1 MVHGFADG
9 LVAAGQQLPCIHV
22 EDGLEGRHLIEIH
35 QFPLFRVGEQ
45 GDAVGMVH
53 QAGHA
58 VRLEVGQDRDD
69 DGLIGIDGKVGEAPA
84 GAVAGAEADLVALLE
99 PGLFEDD
106 METGDVGRHLGIGE
120 GFAADGVEGRL
131 VPVLARRVLQALE
144 IVRIIAHIS
153 KFKYTSARRPRKISN
168 NLSYF
173 LPLRR
178 KIRPMRRKPII
189 ALIYDFDGTLSP
201 GNMQEFG
208 FIQAIHQTP
217 EEFWTKSDGIARGQD
232 ASNILAYMKLMY
244 DEAKKNGIKLTR
256 SDFHRYGADI
266 KLFDGVRDWFRN
278 INEYGAARGV
288 KIEHYINSSGLK
300 EIIEGSP
307 IAREFKHIFA
317 GSFIYDENGE
327 AEWPG
332 IAVDF
337 TAKTQFL
344 FKIQKGIFSSR
355 DARRV
360 NESMA
365 DENKRIPFSNM
376 IYFGDGETDVPSMK
390 VVNMFGGNAIAVFN
404 PAIPAK
410 RAAAQKLLR
419 QGRANFITPANYSR
433 DSRTFRIVTTIIDKI
448 KVENEL
454 KLLSRYK

>member
-1 MVHGFADG
+1 M
-9 LVAAGQQLPCIHV
+9 
-22 EDGLEGRHLIEIH
+22 
-35 QFPLFRVGEQ
+35 
-45 GDAVGMVH
+45 
-53 QAGHA
+53 
-58 VRLEVGQDRDD
+58 
-69 DGLIGIDGKVGEAPA
+69 
-84 GAVAGAEADLVALLE
+84 
-99 PGLFEDD
+99 
-106 METGDVGRHLGIGE
+106 
-120 GFAADGVEGRL
+120 
-131 VPVLARRVLQALE
+131 
-144 IVRIIAHIS
+144 
-153 KFKYTSARRPRKISN
+153 RK
-168 NLSYF
+168 
-173 LPLRR
+173 
-178 KIRPMRRKPII
+178 KPII

-232 ASNILAYMKLMY
+232 ASNILAYMKLMF
-244 DEAKKNGIKLTR
+244 DEARKNGIKLTR
-256 SDFHRYGADI
+256 KDFHRYGADI

-278 INEYGAARGV
+278 VNEYGAAHGV

-307 IAREFKHIFA
+307 IAREFRHIFA

-355 DARRV
+355 DAKRV

-365 DENKRIPFSNM
+365 DENKRIPFSHM